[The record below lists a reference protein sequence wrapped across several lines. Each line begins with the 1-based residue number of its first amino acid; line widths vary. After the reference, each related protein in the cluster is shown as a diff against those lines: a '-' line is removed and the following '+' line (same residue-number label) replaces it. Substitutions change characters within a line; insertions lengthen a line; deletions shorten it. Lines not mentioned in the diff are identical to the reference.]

1 MSEVC
6 HHASIRALSHVQ
18 GLNFSPQDIE
28 TSIPTKDRRFTKNKF
43 TANVKA
49 QRGFWNLDVNEKNL
63 PFDLRSLPIFKGE
76 KKTQQTWSQGG
87 IRHLS
92 LMLMKTT
99 KGLKEKTYLSMDT
112 STFMEWFSSGNFTR
126 SLKWLSQVQNVRAW
140 EIWRWWRQKCKKK
153 TGNQECSQGHSMEE
167 DEMALQEC
175 NKLSDLLA
183 LFHNWFFVYMVEI
196 KANKTTLYTSL
207 FL

>member
-76 KKTQQTWSQGG
+76 KKNTADV
-87 IRHLS
+87 I
-92 LMLMKTT
+92 
-99 KGLKEKTYLSMDT
+99 
-112 STFMEWFSSGNFTR
+112 
-126 SLKWLSQVQNVRAW
+126 
-140 EIWRWWRQKCKKK
+140 
-153 TGNQECSQGHSMEE
+153 TGRN
-167 DEMALQEC
+167 
-175 NKLSDLLA
+175 
-183 LFHNWFFVYMVEI
+183 
-196 KANKTTLYTSL
+196 
-207 FL
+207 